1 MKLSKKDSVALA
13 KAKAEADALVETLS
27 KMVGADNGLL
37 SLHAQE
43 RQAQALNIQGKLS
56 LCQTVC
62 SE

>member
-1 MKLSKKDSVALA
+1 MKLSKKDSDALA
-13 KAKAEADALVETLS
+13 NAKAEADALVETLS
-27 KMVGADNGLL
+27 KMVGADAGLL

-43 RQAQALNIQGKLS
+43 LQAQALNIQGKLS

>member
-1 MKLSKKDSVALA
+1 MKLSKKDSDALA
-13 KAKAEADALVETLS
+13 KAKAEAEALVETLS

-43 RQAQALNIQGKLS
+43 LQAQALNIQGKLR